1 MEISSKDQAIAL
13 IRRANKILCVTRE
26 KTEGDGICAILALQK
41 LLSKQK
47 KEIYSVVPHGVNK
60 NLTFLSGVEN
70 IQTDLGENGDF
81 VISISTKNNDV
92 ERVKYVIEDEFVD
105 ILVTPKSG
113 NFTSS
118 DVTFRQNVGEFDL
131 ILVLDSPNLESLGK
145 LFENHAKLFSMVPI
159 INISSN
165 PANEYFGK
173 VNLVEP
179 QKSSTSEIIYDL
191 ISKIPTFSEFLDSD
205 LATILLTGILSS
217 TNSFLGNNSTAQSF
231 EVAAQLQ
238 ELGAYQSD
246 IIENLFKKKSLQT
259 LKIWG
264 RILGNLQVDP
274 VHKIA
279 WSNVTKSDF
288 EITESKPSDVDHIAN
303 NLLRFVQKVDLVGL
317 LVEYPEKTLVQ
328 ICSANPSISFTE
340 LQKLFGGE
348 LIENG
353 LEIEIYKK
361 RVAEIEGD
369 FLKALLRF
377 QKEKLGIPE
386 AVELQKLELLV
397 KTDASENQT
406 NFSQVSEDFSANVKP
421 TPPAEI
427 PFIAPFQPHEST
439 GKIGSFQSEKKK
451 EELSLNQQPPG
462 TQSAEVLIDP
472 NSSTIPDWL
481 KKELPKGE

>member
-13 IRRANKILCVTRE
+13 IRRAKKILCVTRE

-41 LLSKQK
+41 LLLKQK

-60 NLTFLSGVEN
+60 NLMFLSEVEK

-81 VISISTKNNDV
+81 VISISTEKNDV
-92 ERVKYVIEDEFVD
+92 ERVKYTIEEDFVD

-113 NFTSS
+113 NFTAS
-118 DVTFRQNVGEFDL
+118 DVTFRQNVGDFDL
-131 ILVLDSPNLESLGK
+131 ILVLDSPNLESLGS
-145 LFENHAKLFSMVPI
+145 LFENHANLFSMVPI

-179 QKSSTSEIIYDL
+179 QKSSTSEIVYDL
-191 ISKIPTFSEFLDSD
+191 ISEIPAFSDFLDSD

-217 TNSFLGNNSTAQSF
+217 TRSFLNNNSTAQSF
-231 EVAAQLQ
+231 EVASELQ
-238 ELGAYQSD
+238 KIGARQSD

-264 RILGNLQVDP
+264 RIFGNLQVDP

-279 WSNVTKSDF
+279 WSNVTHSDF
-288 EITESKPSDVDHIAN
+288 EIAESTPSDVDNVAN

-317 LVEYPEKTLVQ
+317 LIEYPEKTLVQ
-328 ICSANPSISFTE
+328 ICSASPSIYFTE

-361 RVAEIEGD
+361 RVAEVEGD

-386 AVELQKLELLV
+386 SVDLQKMELV
-397 KTDASENQT
+397 IKSDGFENQT
-406 NFSQVSEDFSANVKP
+406 NFSQVSDDFSEVVKP

-439 GKIGSFQSEKKK
+439 GEIGSFNTEKKK
-451 EELSLNQQPPG
+451 EEAMVQSEPPG
-462 TQSAEVLIDP
+462 TQSAEVMIDP
-472 NSSTIPDWL
+472 NNSAIPDWL
-481 KKELPKGE
+481 RQKMPKGE